1 MTDSNTDGSAGSL
14 RFRQSNRQHSK
25 TSGQP
30 DVMTLVSRW
39 MDAGTLPELCAL
51 LHRDLCQHSGVS
63 QLLIVSHSNDV
74 AQMWAVAPADDDL
87 VRAVDRL
94 LGTSPNRM
102 DLLTTGRGRVLTAD
116 HPDTQGLGPFAA
128 LGFTQT
134 ATVSTDTPISFAIY
148 CGINDADRPSHPDC
162 LTEALLWPGIQMVL
176 RNLARLEHLRALSHI
191 DSVSGIHN
199 RSYLNMRLVEEVAR
213 ARRFHRPLSLA
224 IFDIDHFK
232 SLNDTYGHQ
241 TGDAILR
248 QMAEYVRWTIRSID
262 VFCRLGGDEFAVLMP
277 DADTSDCSHFAERLL
292 SMLTAQRFTLD
303 ESGQQ
308 AQLSISM
315 GAAVFPV
322 HATEHERLIWCADM
336 SLLEAKH
343 RGRGRFL
350 LYERS
355 FGRQTASSS

>member
-1 MTDSNTDGSAGSL
+1 
-14 RFRQSNRQHSK
+14 
-25 TSGQP
+25 
-30 DVMTLVSRW
+30 MTLVARW
-39 MDAGTLPELCAL
+39 MDAGTLPELCTL
-51 LHRDLCQHSGVS
+51 LCRDLGEHAGVS

-87 VRAVDRL
+87 IRAVDRI
-94 LGTSPNRM
+94 LGTSPGRM
-102 DLLTTGRGRVLTAD
+102 DLLTSGRGRVLMAD
-116 HPDTQGLGPFAA
+116 HPDAEGLGAFAA

-134 ATVSTDTPISFAIY
+134 TTVLTDTPISFAIY
-148 CGINDADRPSHPDC
+148 CGTRDTDQTSHPNC
-162 LTEALLWPGIQMVL
+162 LTESSLWPGVLMVL
-176 RNLARLEHLRALSHI
+176 RNLARIEHLRALSHI
-191 DSVSGIHN
+191 DSVTGIHN
-199 RSYLNMRLVEEVAR
+199 RSYLNTRLVEEVAR

-241 TGDAILR
+241 TGDATLR

-277 DADTSDCSHFAERLL
+277 DADTSDCSHFAERLISVL
-292 SMLTAQRFTLD
+292 MAQRFTLD
-303 ESGQQ
+303 KSGQQ
-308 AQLSISM
+308 AQLGISM
-315 GAAVFPV
+315 GAAVYPV

-343 RGRGRFL
+343 RGRGQFL

-355 FGRQTASSS
+355 FGRQASS